1 MRRILF
7 LHSFNFSLFFA
18 GGEKSNWKMY
28 GDQCTARQTWDASE
42 FVGQKA
48 FLRLVDAYS
57 YGLGHINFDDL
68 RGDINF
74 VYCHIY
80 LSNCM
85 IINKIR
91 QHSFISVHI

>member
-1 MRRILF
+1 
-7 LHSFNFSLFFA
+7 
-18 GGEKSNWKMY
+18 MY

-48 FLRLVDAYS
+48 FLRLMDAYS
-57 YGLGHINFDDL
+57 YGWGHINFEDL

-80 LSNCM
+80 
-85 IINKIR
+85 
-91 QHSFISVHI
+91 